1 MRRLGCAALAALLAA
16 GCGFQLR
23 TWDFAETLQRIRIEA
38 DDSVDVQRELT
49 AALRS
54 AGVQVVDAEADMVL
68 QLAAQERGRRS
79 VATSGAGL
87 ASEFELSLQV
97 EFGVAGGDGRELAA
111 AEVLRSERSVRLQA
125 NLLGGS
131 AEQALVFD
139 ELRGDIVGRMLRI
152 VAALAQQAGPS
163 SSASSTATEG

>member
-38 DDSVDVQRELT
+38 DDSVDLQRELS

-68 QLAAQERGRRS
+68 RLAAQERGRRS
-79 VATSGAGL
+79 VATSGGL

-97 EFGVAGGDGRELAA
+97 EFGVAGGNGRELAA
-111 AEVLRSERSVRLQA
+111 AEVLRSERSVRLQD

-131 AEQALVFD
+131 AEQALVLE

-152 VAALAQQAGPS
+152 VAALAQQAVPS

>member
-1 MRRLGCAALAALLAA
+1 MKRLGCAALAALLAA

-23 TWDFAETLQRIRIEA
+23 TWDFAETLQRVRIEA
-38 DDSVDVQRELT
+38 DDSVDVQRELS

-97 EFGVAGGDGRELAA
+97 EFGVAGGNGRELAA
-111 AEVLRSERSVRLQA
+111 AEVLRSERAVRLQD

-131 AEQALVFD
+131 AEQALVLD

-152 VAALAQQAGPS
+152 VAALAQAVP
-163 SSASSTATEG
+163 SASATATEG